1 MAEILD
7 YIAHQVENL
16 KESVK
21 DNSLLKKTGIYELT
35 MYLSRNP
42 ELLFGGYD
50 KPPTS
55 TSSGTPS
62 GGGMGYTPVGSVRNK
77 VSAKYGISVE
87 FLKYARDE
95 ANKEP
100 KNKVS
105 VFKNILL
112 PTDKDRDVRELITKL
127 FNYKTDE
134 LFKAFVNAI
143 NYVVLNKFNQISDDS
158 RTFEKEYCNLT
169 YASLP
174 YGKIAPMPYNGTDKS
189 FSVIED
195 NQLMYMLLNYAP
207 VDLSDN
213 PGVDTILKY
222 YQAIY
227 NQNKKYIRFDYLQT
241 GAIGYLKNDTTHF
254 NVSSDLTCSPLSL
267 DNTSP
272 INIGK
277 GTSND
282 NVCSSKELNEIEQ
295 RAELVENLSNNSDF
309 EKIEGIT
316 GLKLYQAVNNF
327 ARLSANFDDN
337 TDGENSINIKLYF
350 SKENDVFATV
360 RSNDLKLA
368 VGFANFGNESD
379 GLLDLYFNPKTEE
392 LYFVNGNKEQFGY
405 CKGLYRTEMSN
416 CEHTIY
422 AQLLQPSLSITEI
435 NTLFQ
440 EHNILPIVLDENIVK
455 ATDGLEEAQRRQ
467 SYLLALNDDRLFYD
481 LFMRNIASYVYSYA
495 VQVEKKSIDG
505 KGIEKTGLAWIPLP
519 NPKWSNDSETD
530 TFDKK
535 KYRWENPNIF
545 YIYDVR
551 ENFWTIN
558 QQMSIKEVLAYFV
571 SKGGSRENNSKYYR
585 KLCQRILGVDYY
597 VFSQKLTPFLLDEG
611 LLCISELEFDMSTNA
626 LIQSKYQYKYD
637 YIKDDVYKKSEAL
650 KNELEP
656 HIKLLYGEIKGAQII
671 DFQLSI
677 LEKSKPDLVKFGNKE
692 KNKNLTLSVHN
703 PIFFNELRE
712 RSYVGRYAQTTGIFR
727 DGKINISTKQKEDE
741 KYKPLQI
748 DSSLSLSHQNYKI
761 DEDGA
766 LRNNHIGRFIEW
778 IKFSK
783 ESKISK
789 EYISQEELIV
799 AYVLPQKAKDFIP
812 NFLMPKWSYKS
823 TKGRTL
829 KLPLAFRP
837 GGTYKQQV
845 FTMSNIFNTRTDKTR
860 LTKESVD
867 NLVKSGIV
875 EKRPKVNAYTET
887 ILDAKGNPKIITHKI
902 NPITLEEGKKIY
914 DLLMG
919 QYNKLESE
927 IKIEGNRLFTLF
939 CQTQLTGGY
948 KVDIEQSWNSTY
960 NNMAIPE
967 YSKFPVFCE
976 HSRWFGSYKRGKDPF
991 LFNLREAQLE
1001 GLKFSI
1007 ANSNSGLLAHEVG
1020 FGKTT
1025 TSIALI
1031 SHMNLTGEAPRN
1043 LVFTPKQV
1051 YEKFD
1056 DEITGNEEA
1065 GVLGLIGNYKHPY
1078 SVVKMGNARKGILMG
1093 DLKEVSKGSG
1103 IYEQVNVNSL
1113 KTYNN
1118 DEIDFIQEFKQIIDD
1133 ARYQMANTKVTP
1145 QGHPRFFV
1153 EPELINETD
1162 AKTRIPLRVR
1172 DSSARNWWGQFNGE
1186 LITKYEIAHLPA
1198 IQELLDLVDVEI
1210 SRNEDIIES
1219 QIYKYMTKNLYTRD
1233 MFVDKKN
1240 KLVSDFS
1247 KLPKYIQKW
1256 WRSKSKKLPKIPG
1269 TNKVDYGALKQYD
1282 YPNKFWVEDIDGAVE
1297 LGIITSAEGKTY
1309 TNQKGSNPYPGTLT
1323 PEGLRKILELDERV
1337 SNSFFNK
1344 PEGKRLGRV
1353 VTLLNA
1359 VRDMLVDE
1367 LGVYRGFVSKPNT
1380 IVLCHHGAIPR
1391 FRVSQL
1397 SRNQAKNYVSNTDD
1411 IKYVSNNVD
1420 SKYDNL
1426 ALNPLSLTN
1435 LDITGI
1441 VVDEIHNFNNL
1452 IGKPR
1457 NSTLSL
1463 VNDKPSGYSDKH
1475 FTLLPTEKA
1484 NALLSSLPDGSS
1496 VNQSGVDDSSPYDI
1510 RFNSTGKGTL
1520 KVSPTNLISMIFE
1533 IQNTAK
1539 IKGISE
1545 KNTIMMSATPFTDN
1559 VFQMFTVFGM
1569 TNIERLK
1576 ESHMDKAW
1584 DFFITFVKEE
1594 WRYNLTHKNQ
1604 FGLFSEIEGYYNTF
1618 AMSNFIKS
1626 FANFKVSDAV
1636 IEKSRPIKYLI
1647 PQSEDAK
1654 VGKNKIKGGANTS
1667 SLNWSDDLTEV
1678 SSYVDLSDVQKTII
1692 KKISEFVEGKIDTP
1706 YAICPNYQEFSK
1718 TESGDIVFQ
1727 DEETQEIIKNINTL
1741 TTQAKK
1747 EIKKGEIAESD
1758 VLLEQ
1763 AYDLAAELFFENQ
1776 NSPIIQKI
1784 YIKVDELI
1792 NGPEEEG
1799 KTKTSYE
1806 IDLNDLGLIALD
1818 EDQVFN
1824 ARAIVGQS
1832 YGQACVISPYLL
1844 KCDSEGQLENDL
1856 LKNHPLVNYKT
1867 RKKYIDKKG
1876 KQRFEV
1882 QIDKKKLSL
1891 TAKNFVE
1898 QSPKIKYAVDCV
1910 INSIKYDEGNI
1921 SNNKEVGGQIIYLD
1935 RGKNFKYGGNTY
1947 NAYIL
1952 IKQYL
1957 LDTAP
1962 NLIEEEEIAI
1972 ITGNMGNKGSREEI
1986 RDRFN
1991 GISNKPTVKVLIGS
2005 SAIKE
2010 GIDLH
2015 KRAHTLYILDSDFSP
2030 SNAMQLEG
2038 RIWRQGNMWK
2048 NVRIVY
2054 VLGRDSIDAF
2064 VYSKLQQKINE
2075 IKKMLEQGVYEM
2087 NKTQFTINAK
2097 ERIKKIISDV
2107 DQLTKLEW
2115 QDHQDSLLLKL
2126 SEYGSHKSSLQ
2137 EIKQE
2142 YRPIKKDFESYI
2154 VLVNKLY
2161 QVVISNEKTLLAKA
2175 IKTDYD
2181 ILRENKYRIKSAEEG
2196 TKWRKAN
2203 PYIPMSMAE
2212 AVTILDSEIKNKERE
2227 FDLPELLL
2235 DKDSGMT
2242 EANQIISKVVRVI
2255 MSSKG
2260 ILQKL
2265 ASTEYLRESTLD
2277 AISKKTNEEKV
2288 VTDKLIEALW
2298 SINDWSNYDHILK
2311 SVSAFEQG
2319 SPNER
2324 IMSNYSLLISDNK
2337 KPGGNGEF
2345 YSFEDISDLIVN
2357 LENKISKIRQQLSSK
2372 GEGAFKLSKAKEI
2385 EKELIDTKKVVG
2397 ESNEVLIEKF
2407 ENSMK
2412 LLKLRK

>member
-42 ELLFGGYD
+42 DLLNGG
-50 KPPTS
+50 
-55 TSSGTPS
+55 SGKDINNR
-62 GGGMGYTPVGSVRNK
+62 YER

-87 FLKYARDE
+87 FLKEARDE
-95 ANKEP
+95 ANKNP
-100 KNKVS
+100 KNKIEI
-105 VFKNILL
+105 FKSILL
-112 PTDKDRDVRELITKL
+112 PTDKDRDVRELVTKL

-143 NYVVLNKFNQISDDS
+143 NYVVLNKFNQISEDS
-158 RTFEKEYCNLT
+158 RTFDKEYCNLT

-174 YGKIAPMPYNGTDKS
+174 YGKIAPMPYKGTDKS

-207 VDLSDN
+207 VDLADN
-213 PGVDTILKY
+213 PGVDDILKY

-227 NQNKKYIRFDYLQT
+227 NQNKKYIRFDYLET
-241 GAIGYLKNDTTHF
+241 GAIGYLHNDTTHF
-254 NVSSDLTCSPLSL
+254 NISSDLACAPLTL

-277 GTSND
+277 GTSDD
-282 NVCSSKELNEIEQ
+282 NVCSAEELNEIEA
-295 RAELVENLSNNSDF
+295 RAELVENLSNNPDF

-337 TDGENSINIKLYF
+337 TDGEKSINIKLYF
-350 SKENDVFATV
+350 SKEKDVFATV

-368 VGFANFGNESD
+368 VGFANFGNESE
-379 GLLDLYFNPKTEE
+379 GLLDLYFNPETEE
-392 LYFVNGNKEQFGY
+392 LYFVNQNKQQFGY

-422 AQLLQPSLSITEI
+422 AQLLQPSLSISEI
-435 NTLFQ
+435 NKLFQ
-440 EHNILPIVLDENIVK
+440 EHNILPIVLDEDVVK
-455 ATDGLEEAQRRQ
+455 ATEGLEEAQRRQ
-467 SYLLALNDDRLFYD
+467 SYLLALNDDKLFYD

-495 VQVEKKSIDG
+495 VQVEKPGAGTDTQLVWK
-505 KGIEKTGLAWIPLP
+505 PLP
-519 NPKWSNDSETD
+519 NPKWSVDPSVGK
-530 TFDKK
+530 FDAEKHK
-535 KYRWENPNIF
+535 WDNPDIF

-551 ENFWTIN
+551 ESFWTIN
-558 QQMSIKEVLAYFV
+558 QKMSIKEVLAYFV

-597 VFSQKLTPFLLDEG
+597 VFSQKLIPFLLDEG
-611 LLCISELEFDMSTNA
+611 LLCISELEFDASTNA
-626 LIQSKYQYKYD
+626 LLDSKYDYKYD
-637 YIKDDVYKKSEAL
+637 YIKDDVYKKMDKL
-650 KNELEP
+650 KFELEP

-677 LEKSKPDLVKFGNKE
+677 LEKSKPDLVKFGDKE
-692 KNKNLTLSVHN
+692 KSKNLTLSIHN
-703 PIFFNELRE
+703 PIFFNDLRE

-727 DGKINISTKQKEDE
+727 DGRISISTKQKDDD
-741 KYKPLQI
+741 KYKPLQV
-748 DSSLSLSHQNYKI
+748 DSSLSLSHKNYKLN
-761 DEDGA
+761 EDGS

-778 IKFSK
+778 LKYSK

-789 EYISQEELIV
+789 EYISEDELIS
-799 AYVLPQKAKDFIP
+799 AYALPKKAKDFIP
-812 NFLMPKWSYKS
+812 LFLMPKWSYKS

-829 KLPLAFRP
+829 KLPLSFRD
-837 GGTYKQQV
+837 GTYKQGI
-845 FTMSNIFNTRTDKTR
+845 FTMSNVFNQRTDSTR
-860 LTKESVD
+860 FTKESIE
-867 NLVKSGIV
+867 NLVKAGIV
-875 EKRPKVNAYTET
+875 AKKTKIVGYTES
-887 ILDAKGNPKIITHKI
+887 IIDAKGNPKIIKHKI
-902 NPITLEEGKKIY
+902 TPLTLEEGKKIY

-948 KVDIEQSWNSTY
+948 KVDVEQDWNRTY

-976 HSRWFGSYKRGKDPF
+976 HSRWFGSYKMNKNPF

-1031 SHMNLTGEAPRN
+1031 SHMNLTGEASRN

-1051 YEKFD
+1051 YEKFY
-1056 DEITGNEEA
+1056 DEITGNEQT

-1078 SVVKMGNARKGILMG
+1078 SVVKMGNARKGVLMG
-1093 DLKEVSKGSG
+1093 NLREVSKGSG
-1103 IYEQVNVNSL
+1103 IYEQTDVDSL
-1113 KTYNN
+1113 KVYNN
-1118 DEIDFIQEFKQIIDD
+1118 EEIDFIQEFKQIIED
-1133 ARYQMANTKVTP
+1133 ARHQMANTQVTP

-1153 EPELINETD
+1153 EPELINEED
-1162 AKTRIPLRVR
+1162 GNTRVPKRIM
-1172 DSSARNWWGQFNGE
+1172 DSSARNWWGQFNGQ
-1186 LITKYEIAHLPA
+1186 LITQYEIAHLPA

-1210 SRNEDIIES
+1210 SKNEDIIES
-1219 QIYKYMTKNLYTRD
+1219 QIYNYMSKNRYTKD

-1240 KLVSDFS
+1240 KLTSEFS
-1247 KLPKYIQKW
+1247 KLPKYVQKW
-1256 WRSKSKKLPKIPG
+1256 WRGQSKKLPKIPG
-1269 TNKVDYGALKQYD
+1269 TNKVDYGVIRAD
-1282 YPNKFWVEDIDGAVE
+1282 SYPNKFWVQDVDGAVE
-1297 LGIITSAEGKTY
+1297 LGIITSAEAKTY
-1309 TNQKGSNPYPGTLT
+1309 HPKKNPYPGTLT
-1323 PEGLRKILELDERV
+1323 PEGLRKIIELDEKV

-1411 IKYVSNNVD
+1411 VKYVSNNVD
-1420 SKYDNL
+1420 DKYNKL

-1441 VVDEIHNFNNL
+1441 IVDEIHNFNNL

-1463 VNDKPSGYSDKH
+1463 VNDTAGGSSDKH

-1484 NALLSSLPDGSS
+1484 NALLSRLPDGSRIS
-1496 VNQSGVDDSSPYDI
+1496 QGGIEGEGAYDI

-1520 KVSPTNLISMIFE
+1520 KASPTNLISMIFE

-1539 IKGISE
+1539 IKGIEE
-1545 KNTIMMSATPFTDN
+1545 KNTIMLSATPFTDN

-1569 TNIERLK
+1569 TNVERMK
-1576 ESHMDKAW
+1576 EAHMDKVW
-1584 DFFITFVKEE
+1584 DFFISFVKEE

-1604 FGLFSEIEGYYNTF
+1604 FGLFSEIEGYYNTY

-1626 FANFKVSDAV
+1626 FANFKVSDDE
-1636 IEKSRPIKYLI
+1636 IEKSRPQKYLI
-1647 PQSEDAK
+1647 PQAQATKSAND
-1654 VGKNKIKGGANTS
+1654 KIKGGSNTS
-1667 SLNWSDDLTEV
+1667 SVNWSSDLRDV
-1678 SSYVDLSDVQKTII
+1678 SSYVDLSEVQKTII
-1692 KKISEFVEGKIDTP
+1692 NTIGEFVEGKIDTP
-1706 YAICPNYQEFSK
+1706 YAICPNYQEFVK
-1718 TESGDIVFQ
+1718 TDTGDIVFQ
-1727 DEETQEIIKNINTL
+1727 DEETQSIIKNINSL
-1741 TTQAKK
+1741 TTRARK
-1747 EIKKGEIAESD
+1747 EIKKGEVAEGD
-1758 VLLEQ
+1758 ALLEQ
-1763 AYDLAAELFFENQ
+1763 AYDLASELFFENQ
-1776 NSPIIQKI
+1776 NSLIIQKI

-1792 NGPEEEG
+1792 NGPEEEE
-1799 KTKTSYE
+1799 KSKTSYE
-1806 IDLNDLGLIALD
+1806 IDINDLGLVALD
-1818 EDQVFN
+1818 EEQVFT

-1856 LKNHPLVNYKT
+1856 LKNYPLLNYKT
-1867 RKKYIDKKG
+1867 RKAYIDKKG
-1876 KQRFEV
+1876 KQRFEI
-1882 QIDKKKLSL
+1882 QIDEKKLSI

-1898 QSPKIKYAVDCV
+1898 QSPKIRYAVECV
-1910 INSIKYDEGNI
+1910 VNSIKYDSKNI

-1935 RGKNFKYGGNTY
+1935 RGKSFKYGGNTY
-1947 NAYIL
+1947 NAYSL

-1957 LDTAP
+1957 LDSHP
-1962 NLIEEEEIAI
+1962 DLLQPDEIAI
-1972 ITGNMGNKGSREEI
+1972 ITGNMGNKGGREEI

-1991 GISNKPTVKVLIGS
+1991 GISDKTTVKVLIGS

-2038 RIWRQGNMWK
+2038 RIWRQGNMWE

-2087 NKTQFTINAK
+2087 NRTQFTIDAK

-2115 QDHQDSLLLKL
+2115 QDHQDNLLLKL

-2142 YRPIKKDFESYI
+2142 YGDIKRDFESYA
-2154 VLVNKLY
+2154 VLINKLY
-2161 QVVISNEKTLLAKA
+2161 QVVISNEKTILAKN
-2175 IKTDYD
+2175 IKSDYD
-2181 ILRENKYRIKSAEEG
+2181 ILRENKYRIKSAKEG
-2196 TKWRKAN
+2196 TKWRKEN
-2203 PYIPMSMAE
+2203 PYTPMTMAE
-2212 AVTILDSEIKNKERE
+2212 AVDILDQEIINKDRV
-2227 FDLPELLL
+2227 FDLPDITLH
-2235 DKDSGMT
+2235 KDSSMT
-2242 EANQIISKVVRVI
+2242 QANTIISKVVRVI
-2255 MSSKG
+2255 MSSKS
-2260 ILQKL
+2260 ILQRI
-2265 ASTEYLRESTLD
+2265 SSEDYLKETTLD
-2277 AISKKTNEEKV
+2277 AISKKSNEEKV

-2298 SINDWSNYDHILK
+2298 GINDWSNYDHILK
-2311 SVSAFEQG
+2311 SVSAYEQG

-2324 IMSNYSLLISDNK
+2324 IMSNYSLLVSDKRKGDN
-2337 KPGGNGEF
+2337 EF
-2345 YSFEDISDLIVN
+2345 YSFEDIADLIVD
-2357 LENKISKIRQQLSSK
+2357 LENNISKIRNQLSNK
-2372 GEGAFKLSKAKEI
+2372 GEADFKLKMAKKI
-2385 EKELIDTKKVVG
+2385 ETRLRETKTAVG

-2407 ENSMK
+2407 EQSMN